1 MRRPGAAAT
10 RDLLARLR
18 DNIPGVVLRS
28 TFICGFPGETEEEH
42 RALVEGAREVGFE
55 RGGAFAYSAEEGTP
69 AAEMEGQLEQ
79 EIREDRKDELMALF
93 QQQAEDWAESHVG
106 HEIEV
111 MVDRMEGEDAIART
125 QYDALDID
133 GTVRILATKL
143 APGTVQRVRV
153 LAVEAMD
160 LLATPV
166 GLPAPFDSLV
176 E

>member
-1 MRRPGAAAT
+1 
-10 RDLLARLR
+10 
-18 DNIPGVVLRS
+18 
-28 TFICGFPGETEEEH
+28 
-42 RALVEGAREVGFE
+42 
-55 RGGAFAYSAEEGTP
+55 
-69 AAEMEGQLEQ
+69 
-79 EIREDRKDELMALF
+79 
-93 QQQAEDWAESHVG
+93 
-106 HEIEV
+106 
-111 MVDRMEGEDAIART
+111 MEGEDAIART